1 MHLKAQYKMR
11 TLGPARIVV
20 ADADDGSVNLSQVLS
35 FNKTAAFLWETASK
49 QDFTC
54 QTLAD
59 ALCEAY
65 EVSPEKALE
74 DVIRTVET
82 WKQYHLVAE

>member
-1 MHLKAQYKMR
+1 MHLKKKYKLR
-11 TLGPARIVV
+11 TLGPARIIVT
-20 ADADDGSVNLSQVLS
+20 DTDDGAVNLSQVLS
-35 FNKTAAFLWETASK
+35 FNDTAAFLWETASK

-65 EVSPEKALE
+65 EVSPEQALE
-74 DVIRTVET
+74 DATRTVET